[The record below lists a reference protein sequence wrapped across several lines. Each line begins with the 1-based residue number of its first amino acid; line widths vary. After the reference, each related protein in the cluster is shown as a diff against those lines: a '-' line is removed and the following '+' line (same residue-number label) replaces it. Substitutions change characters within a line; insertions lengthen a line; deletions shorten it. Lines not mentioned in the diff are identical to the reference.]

1 MFCRTQLAPM
11 RQVGQVGATRR
22 TSVGSVD
29 VELNTACSCLMFFS
43 CGGVPAALAL
53 APVFAEWPL
62 PQPAASSN
70 RTAAD
75 TITPGRLL
83 TPAPFLYVCELRR
96 ASTDAGR

>member
-22 TSVGSVD
+22 TSVGSLD

-53 APVFAEWPL
+53 LIGLHHYWR
-62 PQPAASSN
+62 AAV
-70 RTAAD
+70 RTSGK
-75 TITPGRLL
+75 TVP
-83 TPAPFLYVCELRR
+83 E
-96 ASTDAGR
+96 